1 MNNVSL
7 IGRIGSDLE
16 LRKTTNGVSVCD
28 FNLAIK
34 SVEKTVW
41 IKVVAWRKNAELICN
56 YLKKGELIGI
66 NGSIDAR
73 TYEKNGE
80 NRKLFEIIADK
91 VYFLGKNQNKEN
103 SASHNNDGEIF
114 GDLPF

>member
-41 IKVVAWRKNAELICN
+41 IKVIAWRKNAELICN

-80 NRKLFEIIADK
+80 TRKTFEIVADK
-91 VYFLGKNQNKEN
+91 IHFINNKNKQDNAKILDDE
-103 SASHNNDGEIF
+103 DEF
-114 GDLPF
+114 KDLPF